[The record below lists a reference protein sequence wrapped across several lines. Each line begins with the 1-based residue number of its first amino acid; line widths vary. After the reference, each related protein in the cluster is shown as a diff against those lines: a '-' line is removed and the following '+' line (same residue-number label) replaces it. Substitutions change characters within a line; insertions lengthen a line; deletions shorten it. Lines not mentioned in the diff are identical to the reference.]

1 MTSLVY
7 HASVTFVLQ
16 VFDFFGMYFFFS
28 LVLLLNLGAV
38 ILRNRLRKKFRTGVF
53 G

>member
-1 MTSLVY
+1 MKRTLKLLGGLV
-7 HASVTFVLQ
+7 
-16 VFDFFGMYFFFS
+16 